1 MFKGKDMKYYYYAHS
16 GHKHGLDRVRRAVAL
31 IKAYATRGIE
41 VELLV
46 NDFRAGL
53 AAKEL
58 GVRDSVTIETFLD
71 IDAVAQRGD
80 VVFADTAE
88 EFDARIEEYA
98 ELFDPLYRIVDDCD
112 KVSLHGEVVV
122 KPPHK
127 ERGDDSLVATFIE
140 SAYFDTVEKT
150 QRVLFFYGDAD
161 YDKELLAH
169 REFFAGLDMELVLGE
184 YFFVKY
190 DDELAKIF
198 TTVYE
203 NEEYTEMITSSSIVV
218 TASIQTALEAR
229 ASQAQVVYMKRE
241 GDSEC
246 QLKLLDEVGVQIINY
261 FDKDGLSSALST
273 TKSEKKL
280 PIEENISNKQL

>member
-1 MFKGKDMKYYYYAHS
+1 MRYYYYAHS

-53 AAKEL
+53 AAREL

-80 VVFADTAE
+80 VVFADTPE
-88 EFDARIEEYA
+88 EFDTRIEEYA
-98 ELFDPLYRIVDDCD
+98 ELFDPLYRIVDDCNQ
-112 KVSLHGEVVV
+112 VSLYGEIVI

-127 ERGDDSLVATFIE
+127 EGGDDPLMATFIDK
-140 SAYFDTVEKT
+140 AYFDTVAKT
-150 QRVLFFYGDAD
+150 ERVLFFYGDAD

-169 REFFAGLDMELVLGE
+169 REFFLGMDMELVLGE

-198 TTVYE
+198 NTVYE
-203 NEEYTEMITSSSIVV
+203 NEEYAELITSSSIVV
-218 TASIQTALEAR
+218 TASLQTALEAR
-229 ASQAQVVYMKRE
+229 ATKAQVIYMKRE
-241 GDSEC
+241 SDSEC
-246 QLKLLDEVGVQIINY
+246 QLNYLDEVGVQIINY

-273 TKSEKKL
+273 QESEKKL

>member
-1 MFKGKDMKYYYYAHS
+1 MKYYYYAHS

-53 AAKEL
+53 AAREL
-58 GVRDSVTIETFLD
+58 GVRDAVTIETFLD

-80 VVFADTAE
+80 VVFADTPE
-88 EFDARIEEYA
+88 EFDARIKEYA

-112 KVSLHGEVVV
+112 KVSLHGEIVI

-127 ERGDDSLVATFIE
+127 EGEDDSLIATFIDRT
-140 SAYFDTVEKT
+140 YFDTVAKT
-150 QRVLFFYGDAD
+150 KRVLFFYGDAD
-161 YDKELLAH
+161 YDKELLTH
-169 REFFAGLDMELVLGE
+169 REFFSGMDMELILGE

-203 NEEYTEMITSSSIVV
+203 NEEYTQLITSSSIVV

-229 ASQAQVVYMKRE
+229 ASKAHVIYMKRE
-241 GDSEC
+241 DDSEC
-246 QLKLLDEVGVQIINY
+246 QLKYLDEVGVQIINY
-261 FDKDGLSSALST
+261 FDKVGLSSTLST
-273 TKSEKKL
+273 QESEKKL